1 MSRARCRPAN
11 GPTSRGRSAIRRR
24 SCSSASAA
32 NSPCSTARAAGAAS
46 PILAIASPSRPAR
59 AGISTTI
66 FRSEP
71 GLFSLSRFKARE
83 RALGALLLQ
92 RLQQFL
98 LGDEIGVAPALELV
112 DRDLAGD
119 LLDGGDDAGLARFAA
134 APAEMRE
141 VVLEAA
147 LAAAEMGAHRGAHE
161 GPAQPDALGHG
172 GVDIREVAD
181 SGLDQAVGFLP
192 DRVLQPVGDEGLDL
206 LLEAQ
211 GTLADG
217 GVEGDGPVE
226 HLCGRRLRAN
236 HLHQRYQMRRGEG
249 MADDDP

>member
-32 NSPCSTARAAGAAS
+32 NSPCSTARAAGAAAS

-59 AGISTTI
+59 VAGAGISTTI

-92 RLQQFL
+92 RLQQLL

-134 APAEMRE
+134 APAEM
-141 VVLEAA
+141 
-147 LAAAEMGAHRGAHE
+147 
-161 GPAQPDALGHG
+161 
-172 GVDIREVAD
+172 
-181 SGLDQAVGFLP
+181 
-192 DRVLQPVGDEGLDL
+192 
-206 LLEAQ
+206 
-211 GTLADG
+211 
-217 GVEGDGPVE
+217 
-226 HLCGRRLRAN
+226 
-236 HLHQRYQMRRGEG
+236 
-249 MADDDP
+249 